1 MSRINVLPT
10 GIDGLYVL
18 EPQIHGDERGYFAE
32 TYNQRDFCALGL
44 DMDFVQD
51 NESMSRKGVL
61 RGLHYQIEHPQ
72 GKLVRALQGAVYDV
86 AVDLRPGSATRGRW
100 YGVELSH
107 DNHRM
112 FYIPEGFAHG
122 YLTLTHTAVFAYK
135 VTEFYHPGDE
145 GGLRWNDPAIGVIW
159 PGVAGDFMADGT
171 PLVIN
176 DRDRN
181 WPMLDN

>member
-1 MSRINVLPT
+1 MSKMTILPT

-32 TYNQRDFCALGL
+32 TYNQRDFRALGL

-61 RGLHYQIEHPQ
+61 RGLHYQIEHLQ

-86 AVDLRPGSATRGRW
+86 AVDLRPSSATRGQW

-107 DNHRM
+107 ENHRM

-122 YLTLTHTAVFAYK
+122 YLTLTDTAVFAYK
-135 VTEFYHPGDE
+135 VTDFYHPGDE
-145 GGLRWNDPAIGVIW
+145 GGLRWNDPAIGVTW
-159 PGVAGDFMADGT
+159 PDVEGECMADGT

-181 WPMLDN
+181 WPLFQS